1 MPKQD
6 IMLIGTSAGGVE
18 ALKVVAAGFPA
29 NLPASVFV
37 VLHIGTGIN
46 GQSYLPEILTK
57 AGPLA
62 AVRPR
67 DGETIRHGTIYVAP
81 PDCHLLV
88 TPEHVHLSHGP
99 KENRTRPAINPLFR
113 SAAVAY
119 GQRVTRVIMT

>member
-6 IMLIGTSAGGVE
+6 IMVISTSAGGVE
-18 ALKVVAAGFPA
+18 ALKAVAAGFPA

-81 PDCHLLV
+81 PDCHLLGQGENV
-88 TPEHVHLSHGP
+88 HVAP
-99 KENRTRPAINPLFR
+99 RP
-113 SAAVAY
+113 
-119 GQRVTRVIMT
+119 